1 MGEKNVLPEMGLAV
15 LQIAL
20 SVGYLEEFGEVFV
33 SVFPM
38 DRSVLPMNRGQ
49 DRLCKGALKDG

>member
-38 DRSVLPMNRGQ
+38 DHTNLPHPFFF
-49 DRLCKGALKDG
+49 LSEVSIKE

>member
-38 DRSVLPMNRGQ
+38 DHTNLPHPFFF
-49 DRLCKGALKDG
+49 